1 MKARRATSPARMLQ
15 FVIPREHGAGMTD
28 SRLREQPVPKHE
40 KQHMSWEAKWS
51 RDDYEPPWAERG
63 IPEEVP
69 RAIKCGWLP
78 ASGDVLDI
86 GCGLG
91 DVAAW
96 FAHNGYTSVGIDIAE
111 SAILKATRRHGAKPP
126 TLTFAAT
133 DICSRV
139 PEGGPF
145 DVLLDRG
152 CLHGIPPAM
161 QTAYV
166 RNLLAVS
173 GPRARMML
181 FMRIHREKGFFRQSR
196 FFRWCERKLHENRV
210 RRIFAG
216 SFRVARSEI
225 VDLTGAN
232 ADSAMPGVLYFLERE

>member
-1 MKARRATSPARMLQ
+1 MRDSPQ
-15 FVIPREHGAGMTD
+15 H
-28 SRLREQPVPKHE
+28 SRPVPAPDKR
-40 KQHMSWEAKWS
+40 HMSWESKWS
-51 RDDYEPPWAERG
+51 RNDYEPPWAERG
-63 IPEEVP
+63 IPDEVP
-69 RAIKCGWLP
+69 GAIRSGWLP
-78 ASGDVLDI
+78 RSGHVLDI

-96 FAHNGYTSVGIDIAE
+96 FAQQGYTSVGSDIAE
-111 SAILKATRRHGAKPP
+111 SAVQKATQRHDAKPP

-152 CLHGIPPAM
+152 CLHGIPTPLHA
-161 QTAYV
+161 AYV
-166 RNLLAVS
+166 RNPLAVS
-173 GPRARMML
+173 GPRARMMW
-181 FMRIHREKGFFRQSR
+181 FMRIHRGQGFFRQSR
-196 FFRWCERKLHENRV
+196 FFRYCERKLHEHRV
-210 RRIFAG
+210 RSLFAG
-216 SFRVARSEI
+216 SFHLARSEI